1 MTGGTVCC
9 FLCKATVFYQKD
21 DRLQLQ
27 DHLRSEHETEDEEG
41 LEYLIAGCLM
51 NSEERQAIVNVVKDR
66 EPDNEASQSVVLDE
80 SNMMIISDVRGHEKG
95 APEEDSG
102 RGSDDSSVSISALVP
117 ETNLQ
122 EGAEGEPGELADT
135 LSTSARAR
143 GECSPPRPE
152 EKLPVEFR
160 CLECGLMFNLKI
172 RLNRHMKNHAK
183 KREMMDTML
192 SVKAE
197 MMTPNETST
206 PTKTLSKT
214 PSTKTPTSKKISV
227 KVESASK
234 KPRGPPKNYIEPPA
248 GEGVACPDCGK
259 RFRSQGPMM
268 RHREDLHQPGEYPC
282 RGCGRVF
289 SSKNKVSSHYSRNCK
304 GRNRMSL

>member
-1 MTGGTVCC
+1 
-9 FLCKATVFYQKD
+9 
-21 DRLQLQ
+21 
-27 DHLRSEHETEDEEG
+27 
-41 LEYLIAGCLM
+41 M

-80 SNMMIISDVRGHEKG
+80 SNMMIISDVRGHEEG

-122 EGAEGEPGELADT
+122 EGAEGEPG
-135 LSTSARAR
+135 
-143 GECSPPRPE
+143 
-152 EKLPVEFR
+152 
-160 CLECGLMFNLKI
+160 
-172 RLNRHMKNHAK
+172 
-183 KREMMDTML
+183 EMMDTML